1 MTPTIPN
8 RHPEGVTPK
17 SEISTMVGSAVSCG
31 VMDRRGRARG
41 SMSMKE
47 FLPFHLDSVNQCLWR
62 CDDGREEERIL
73 LKPKAFAILQYLVDR
88 AGRLVTQD
96 EILDAIWPD
105 IHVQPEVLKRHIF
118 DIRNVLGDD
127 PKSPTYIETL
137 SRRGYQFIAPVHGES
152 AGPEA
157 VATPAE
163 TLVGREPALA
173 KLQECMGRALRGQ
186 RQMVFVTGEAG
197 IGKTTLVDEF
207 HRQAAAA
214 VPMRIARGQ
223 CVEGYG
229 GREAYYPLLEALGNL
244 FRGPG
249 GESVVGILSARAP
262 TWLIQFP
269 SLRKQD
275 RETLQRETMGA
286 TKARMLREISD
297 ALGMIAAET
306 PLLLLLED
314 LHWTDAS
321 TVDVLSALARGRGA
335 AKLMVICTYRPVDL
349 AFSDNPLKSLEQD
362 LLVHQLCHEI
372 ALKPLEEAEIE
383 SYLAGSPEGAA
394 PEGLAALLHRHSE
407 GNPLFVVAALEHM
420 IGRGLVSYQNGRWQL
435 RVPVEEID
443 LEVPENLR
451 AMIEIQVERLSPE
464 ERRILEVAS
473 ITGTVF
479 STAVSAAAAR
489 TDVEEFEM
497 VCEELSRRRL
507 IVRAAGVEEFP
518 DLSVSERYEFLHA
531 LYREVL
537 YRRQSPSKR
546 AELHL
551 RIGRRLE
558 ELFATRPN
566 EGATELAYHF
576 EYGGDRMRAA
586 KYRQLAV
593 GTLDSVSVA

>member
-1 MTPTIPN
+1 
-8 RHPEGVTPK
+8 
-17 SEISTMVGSAVSCG
+17 
-31 VMDRRGRARG
+31 
-41 SMSMKE
+41 MKE
-47 FLPFHLDSVNQCLWR
+47 FGAFLLDSVNQCLWR
-62 CDDGREEERIL
+62 CGDGEVAERIL
-73 LKPKAFAILQYLVDR
+73 LKPKAFAILQYLVDH
-88 AGRLVTQD
+88 AGRLVTQ
-96 EILDAIWPD
+96 EELLDAIWPD
-105 IHVQPEVLKRHIF
+105 THVQPEVLKRHIF

-137 SRRGYQFIAPVHGES
+137 SRRGYQFIAPIRGES
-152 AGPEA
+152 PGPVA
-157 VATPAE
+157 VETPAE
-163 TLVGREPALA
+163 TQLVGREPALS
-173 KLQECMGRALRGQ
+173 KLRECLGRALRGQ
-186 RQMVFVTGEAG
+186 RQIVFVTGEAG

-214 VPMRIARGQ
+214 APMRVARGQ

-229 GREAYYPLLEALGNL
+229 GKEAYYPLLEALANL

-249 GESVVGILSARAP
+249 GESVVRILSAHAP
-262 TWLIQFP
+262 TWLVQFP

-335 AKLMVICTYRPVDL
+335 AKLMVICTYRSVDL
-349 AFSDNPLKSLEQD
+349 AFSDNPLKTLGQD

-420 IGRGLVSYQNGRWQL
+420 IGRGLVSHQSGRWQL

-464 ERRILEVAS
+464 ERRVLEVAS
-473 ITGTVF
+473 VTGAVF
-479 STAVSAAAAR
+479 SAAVSAAAAR
-489 TDVEEFEM
+489 TDIEVFET

-507 IVRAAGVEEFP
+507 IVRTAGLEEFP
-518 DLSVSERYEFLHA
+518 DRSVSERYEFLHA

-537 YRRQSPSKR
+537 YRRQSPGQR
-546 AELHL
+546 AELHF
-551 RIGRRLE
+551 RIGLRLE
-558 ELFATRPN
+558 ELYASRLN
-566 EGATELAYHF
+566 EVATELAYHF
-576 EYGGDRMRAA
+576 EHGGDRMRAA
-586 KYRQLAV
+586 KYRQLAA
-593 GTLDSVSVA
+593 GTLSSVSAA